1 MTSEGEI
8 AATLKRLLTE
18 CAGIPEELVGLD
30 STFEGELAMD
40 SLSFVAFQVE
50 LEQAFGIDCPLEELY
65 DIERFGEVVDLVGRK
80 LAAAEAVG

>member
-1 MTSEGEI
+1 MTEEQI
-8 AATLKRLLTE
+8 ASTLRRLMRET
-18 CAGIPEELVGLD
+18 AGIPEELIELD

-65 DIERFGEVVDLVGRK
+65 GIARFDEVVALVRHK
-80 LAAAEAVG
+80 LAAGVAR